1 MKDSLLFEESFIG
14 SVGSM
19 VSETAIG
26 AVDLTQIIGIAS
38 IDGVNRLVGGQ
49 TTEWMKRTFKERM
62 TPSRNIRNNVNK
74 DIQLPMPNPA
84 IPGRIIEIGERLEAD
99 HIV

>member
-1 MKDSLLFEESFIG
+1 
-14 SVGSM
+14 
-19 VSETAIG
+19 
-26 AVDLTQIIGIAS
+26 
-38 IDGVNRLVGGQ
+38 
-49 TTEWMKRTFKERM
+49 M

-99 HIV
+99 HIVSMERITKWKVSKNCR